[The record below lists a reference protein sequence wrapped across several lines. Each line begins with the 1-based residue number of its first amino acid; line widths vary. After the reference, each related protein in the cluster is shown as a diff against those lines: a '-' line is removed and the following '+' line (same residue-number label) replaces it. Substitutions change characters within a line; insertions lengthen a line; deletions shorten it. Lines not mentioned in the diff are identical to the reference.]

1 MQLTGRGSPAV
12 PKSRDLFTAPF
23 FFFFSLAAGRQGDL
37 FTALSVFFFQLNGRG
52 NTTDRAHGGD
62 LYAVFSRGG
71 CPRGGDEIESTRV
84 DKQVALSLNRR
95 CGTKLD
101 CWMDSVRAQARRA
114 DRDLGVEGE
123 AYLLST
129 EAGGEGAVNLA
140 GAKASR
146 RPAAV
151 AVADAAETT
160 PVGPRSSW
168 ASEGASAA
176 RLLAA
181 GSREAAPSEEQARRG
196 GEAVPCGCGIDE
208 V

>member
-1 MQLTGRGSPAV
+1 
-12 PKSRDLFTAPF
+12 
-23 FFFFSLAAGRQGDL
+23 
-37 FTALSVFFFQLNGRG
+37 
-52 NTTDRAHGGD
+52 
-62 LYAVFSRGG
+62 
-71 CPRGGDEIESTRV
+71 
-84 DKQVALSLNRR
+84 
-95 CGTKLD
+95 
-101 CWMDSVRAQARRA
+101 MDSVRAQARRA

-196 GEAVPCGCGIDE
+196 GEACHVVLGSMKYEAIFLKSGLEAWSPRF
-208 V
+208 

>member
-1 MQLTGRGSPAV
+1 
-12 PKSRDLFTAPF
+12 
-23 FFFFSLAAGRQGDL
+23 
-37 FTALSVFFFQLNGRG
+37 
-52 NTTDRAHGGD
+52 
-62 LYAVFSRGG
+62 
-71 CPRGGDEIESTRV
+71 
-84 DKQVALSLNRR
+84 
-95 CGTKLD
+95 
-101 CWMDSVRAQARRA
+101 MDSVRAQARRA

-129 EAGGEGAVNLA
+129 EAGGEGAVNVA

-181 GSREAAPSEEQARRG
+181 GRWEAAPSEEQARRG